1 MSNIEKGGLQNL
13 CVHGI
18 ANLQCYL
25 TLLGL
30 HHQNKLSSVHHGLL
44 MSHYFELSREVV
56 ILWKFVP
63 SQVLQTL
70 SETPFYITT
79 ACH

>member
-1 MSNIEKGGLQNL
+1 MSNLEKGELQNL

-18 ANLQCYL
+18 ANLQGYL

-44 MSHYFELSREVV
+44 MSHYFELSREVM
-56 ILWKFVP
+56 LSGKFVP
-63 SQVLQTL
+63 S
-70 SETPFYITT
+70 
-79 ACH
+79 